1 MDLKKKYVV
10 YFCAAL
16 SLFLILTG
24 CASPLLVAYNI
35 PPAKPPVKIR
45 GNPVIL
51 VMPFT
56 DARDLSKTPF
66 KEPRTIGKIDVPVF
80 DLRSSRLTLS
90 EDVSAITTNAFI
102 KELTNSGVTVKTGDA
117 VSAGAD
123 FILTGEVRDFRL
135 DIVSRDEIALSI
147 SAKLTERESGRVV
160 WSDTVTEKESRFAGI
175 MGDTRSSV
183 SNYISETLSKAVR
196 AAIAEMNEGIPA
208 PFTHETSSA
217 PVLSPVAE
225 PQKTQQ
231 APTGRLSITTEPAR
245 SKVYIKD
252 VYWGLTPIT
261 LDMEPGIYEVAIK
274 KQGYKD
280 SKEKIAVRAGAL
292 TELEITLEKE

>member
-1 MDLKKKYVV
+1 MGLKKKYAV

-16 SLFLILTG
+16 SFFLLLTG
-24 CASPLLVAYNI
+24 CAGPLLVAYNV

-51 VMPFT
+51 VLPFT

-66 KEPRTIGKIDVPVF
+66 KDPRTIGKIDVPVF
-80 DLRSSRLTLS
+80 DFRDSRLTLS

-102 KELTNSGVTVKTGDA
+102 KELMNSGATVKTGDA
-117 VSAGAD
+117 ASGAD

-147 SAKLTERESGRVV
+147 SAKLTERGSGRAV
-160 WSDTVTEKESRFAGI
+160 WSDTVTEKESRFAGV
-175 MGDTRSSV
+175 MGDTRRSLSD
-183 SNYISETLSKAVR
+183 YISVTLSKAVR
-196 AAIAEMNEGIPA
+196 AAIAGMNESIPA
-208 PFTHETSSA
+208 PPARETSSA
-217 PVLSPVAE
+217 PVPSPAPE

-231 APTGRLSITTEPAR
+231 ASTGRLSITTEPAR

-252 VYWGLTPIT
+252 VYWGLTPVT
-261 LDMEPGIYEVAIK
+261 LDIEPGIYEVTIR
-274 KQGYKD
+274 KQGFND
-280 SKEKIAVRAGAL
+280 SKEKVGVRAGAL
-292 TELEITLEKE
+292 TELEVTLKKE